1 MFWISF
7 ATLTGLPA
15 TVAPI
20 GETGEGLPVG
30 IQIIGPYLEDA
41 TPIDVAAKM
50 AKVIGGFEPPEGYRE
65 PT

>member
-20 GETGEGLPVG
+20 GRTRGGLPVG
-30 IQIIGPYLEDA
+30 IQIMGPHLEDA
-41 TPIDVAAKM
+41 TTIGVAEKM
-50 AKVIGGFEPPEGYRE
+50 AEITGGFEPPEGYSG
-65 PT
+65 